1 MVPIAPSSVPPMARQ
16 TELYS
21 QIRRSAI
28 TIAAA
33 SRYST
38 LMPAPLITW
47 RRRSAQT
54 VPRGNAANYE

>member
-1 MVPIAPSSVPPMARQ
+1 MARQ
-16 TELYS
+16 AELYS

-38 LMPAPLITW
+38 LTPAPWIIW
-47 RRRSAQT
+47 RRCSAQT

>member
-1 MVPIAPSSVPPMARQ
+1 MARQ
-16 TELYS
+16 AELYS

-33 SRYST
+33 SRYPTSM
-38 LMPAPLITW
+38 LAPWITW